1 MDHYDRLYSI
11 DGWSARIDEGSV
23 SDRDHEW
30 HRLRFV
36 EIKERNRFKDANRF
50 QVELDAG
57 SQLRGHERTAI
68 QCLFILKREAN
79 IEVKTNVG
87 V

>member
-11 DGWSARIDEGSV
+11 DGWSASIDQGSV
-23 SDRDHEW
+23 SDRDREG
-30 HRLRFV
+30 HRFRFV
-36 EIKERNRFKDANRF
+36 EIKERDLLEDANRF
-50 QVELDAG
+50 KVELDAG